1 MVARVSKCK
10 IGENHVL
17 VDHVRVA
24 DMHSGLKSALAKVA
38 LLGALLLLEL
48 RWLAWLLTVL
58 SFLIVHFVLISDTFS
73 GPPGDA
79 ACFGR
84 GLSSLQKHAW
94 LGVGVLMGRHAGAV
108 VFFVGKE
115 LGGHA
120 GTVVGLK

>member
-1 MVARVSKCK
+1 
-10 IGENHVL
+10 
-17 VDHVRVA
+17 
-24 DMHSGLKSALAKVA
+24 MHSGLKGALAKVA

-58 SFLIVHFVLISDTFS
+58 GFLIVHFVLISDTFS

-79 ACFGR
+79 ASIGR
-84 GLSSLQKHAW
+84 GLRCLQKHAW

-108 VFFVGKE
+108 VFFVGEE

>member
-1 MVARVSKCK
+1 
-10 IGENHVL
+10 
-17 VDHVRVA
+17 
-24 DMHSGLKSALAKVA
+24 MHSGLKSALAKVA

-58 SFLIVHFVLISDTFS
+58 GFLIVHFVLICDTFN

-79 ACFGR
+79 TSISRC
-84 GLSSLQKHAW
+84 LSSLQKHAW

-120 GTVVGLK
+120 GTVVDLK